1 VRLHGLQVAGVTAV
15 PDAAKMVEVEP
26 VRDVPEGRFVHDDV
40 DTIVRLLEAD
50 TAVPRVIMG
59 SLE

>member
-15 PDAAKMVEVEP
+15 PDAAKMVEMEP

-40 DTIVRLLEAD
+40 DTIVLLLEAN
-50 TAVPRVIMG
+50 TAVTRAVMG